1 MNFKHLKYFWTV
13 AKAGG
18 VVRAGEQLHT
28 TPQTLSGQIKQLEQ
42 WLGHDLFRK
51 RGRGLELTSEGRVA
65 LGYAE
70 QIFALGD
77 ALENP
82 CACRAARKNRWNF
95 AWASPI
101 QWPSR
106 WLITCWS
113 LRWAWPIACT

>member
-51 RGRGLELTSEGRVA
+51 RGRGLVFFFAGKLTEPIKNSFATCKVA
-65 LGYAE
+65 
-70 QIFALGD
+70 D
-77 ALENP
+77 
-82 CACRAARKNRWNF
+82 RK
-95 AWASPI
+95 SVV
-101 QWPSR
+101 
-106 WLITCWS
+106 
-113 LRWAWPIACT
+113 

>member
-65 LGYAE
+65 YFGECDRSFRCIVTGGLS
-70 QIFALGD
+70 GD
-77 ALENP
+77 
-82 CACRAARKNRWNF
+82 F
-95 AWASPI
+95 S
-101 QWPSR
+101 SVSV
-106 WLITCWS
+106 T
-113 LRWAWPIACT
+113 

>member
-1 MNFKHLKYFWTV
+1 MNFKHLRYFWTV

-18 VVRAGEQLHT
+18 VMRAGEQLNT
-28 TPQTLSGQIKQLEQ
+28 TPQTLSGQIKQLEE

-77 ALENP
+77 ELEKSIRLARGQEKPWSSGWAWPTRLPNP
-82 CACRAARKNRWNF
+82 
-95 AWASPI
+95 SPT
-101 QWPSR
+101 
-106 WLITCWS
+106 TCWS
-113 LRWAWPIACT
+113 PRWGCRSAFT